1 MPALPKTV
9 NSSANFDLPTL
20 PNAVQLPN
28 LALLAVFAYNCAVF
42 NFMRLPM
49 YRKLVL
55 FTCLLA
61 FCAVVLSAYARL
73 SDAGL
78 GCANWP
84 ACYEENALKERQP
97 LQADAPRGHTSWQW
111 KLHSQVVQLLGM
123 LAIAVCGLA
132 WKKRKASRQSPLLPT
147 LLVGLMVFM
156 AVFGI
161 FAFAYLPRP
170 VIVSVHLVGGVA
182 MLILLAW
189 IALRQLAQ
197 PAAVDSGAAQKWR
210 GLAWLGIAL
219 LLVQIMLGGW
229 VSSNFAAL
237 ACTGFPLCQG
247 ALLPPMDFSYS
258 LDHSGLPLS
267 AERLT
272 AIHWMHRAGALLTV
286 AYLGWLAFRIM
297 AVQGLR
303 NIGKAVLGLIMLQF
317 ALGIANVLLGL
328 PLLVAVLHNAVAML
342 LLVALVA
349 LSFRLRKA

>member
-1 MPALPKTV
+1 
-9 NSSANFDLPTL
+9 
-20 PNAVQLPN
+20 
-28 LALLAVFAYNCAVF
+28 
-42 NFMRLPM
+42 M
-49 YRKLVL
+49 YLKLVL
-55 FTCLLA
+55 ATLVLA

-73 SDAGL
+73 ADAGL

-97 LQADAPRGHTSWQW
+97 PQADAPRGHTSWQW
-111 KLHSQVVQLLGM
+111 KLHSQVVQLLGL

-132 WKKRKASRQSPLLPT
+132 WKKRKELRQSPLLPT
-147 LLVGLMVFM
+147 LLLGLMVFM

-161 FAFAYLPRP
+161 LAFAHLPRP
-170 VIVSVHLVGGVA
+170 VIVSVHLAGGVA
-182 MLILLAW
+182 MLMLLAW
-189 IALRQLAQ
+189 IALRQLA
-197 PAAVDSGAAQKWR
+197 AADAVDPSAAQKWR
-210 GLAWLGIAL
+210 GLAWLGMAL

-267 AERLT
+267 AEKLT
-272 AIHWMHRAGALLTV
+272 AIHWMHLAGALLVV
-286 AYLGWLAFRIM
+286 AYLGWLAFKIM
-297 AVQGLR
+297 AVKGLS
-303 NIGKAVLGLIMLQF
+303 NIGKVVLGLVALQF